1 MHPDKK
7 TDHTIRV
14 AAVQY
19 APDLDNATGTLDKVL
34 AAVADAAQQGCRMV
48 VFPET
53 FIPYY
58 PYFSVVHAPA
68 KIGAEHSRLYENAV
82 AIPGPVTDALSAAAL
97 AHHIVIA
104 VGVTE
109 RDHGS
114 LYNTQLVFDADGS
127 LVMKHRKTLPA
138 FHERMIWGQG
148 DGASLKVV
156 DSDVG
161 RLGALTCWEHYNP
174 LARFSLMEQHEEIH
188 IATYIGSVFGPVFA
202 EQTEIQLRNHALES
216 GCFVINATGW
226 LTREQI
232 AGITSDPEMQAVLSG
247 GCMTAIIGPDGRHV
261 VPPLTSGEGILVAD
275 LDMKQIIDRKR
286 MMDSVGHYSRP
297 DILGLTV
304 HGKAGAAPQVRTD
317 DATRE
322 VAGAPQA
329 TPRAGKAGKSRR
341 AAAETT

>member
-1 MHPDKK
+1 MHQKHPVKE
-7 TDHTIRV
+7 TIRV

-19 APDLDNATGTLDKVL
+19 APDLSNPTGTLERVL
-34 AAVADAAQQGCRMV
+34 AAVKEAAGRDCRLL

-58 PYFSVVHAPA
+58 PYFSLVHPPA
-68 KIGAEHSRLYENAV
+68 KIAAEHNRLYDNAV
-82 AIPGPVTDALSAAAL
+82 TIGGPVTDALAAAAR
-97 AHHIVIA
+97 AHRIVIS

-114 LYNTQLVFDADGS
+114 LYNTQLVFDADGA
-127 LVMKHRKTLPA
+127 LIMKHRKTLPA

-174 LARFSLMEQHEEIH
+174 LARFALMAQHEQIH
-188 IATYIGSVFGPVFA
+188 IATYIGSVFGPVFT

-216 GCFVINATGW
+216 ACFVINATGW
-226 LTREQI
+226 LTPEQV
-232 AGITSDPEMQAVLSG
+232 AGITDDPDMQVVLSG
-247 GCMTAIIGPDGRHV
+247 GCMTAIIGPDGRHL

-275 LDMKQIIDRKR
+275 LDLGEIVNRKR

-297 DILGLTV
+297 DILSLAIHQRTPAQLQV
-304 HGKAGAAPQVRTD
+304 APRDAAPVQHEQNT
-317 DATRE
+317 
-322 VAGAPQA
+322 AGNGIVTA
-329 TPRAGKAGKSRR
+329 S
-341 AAAETT
+341 